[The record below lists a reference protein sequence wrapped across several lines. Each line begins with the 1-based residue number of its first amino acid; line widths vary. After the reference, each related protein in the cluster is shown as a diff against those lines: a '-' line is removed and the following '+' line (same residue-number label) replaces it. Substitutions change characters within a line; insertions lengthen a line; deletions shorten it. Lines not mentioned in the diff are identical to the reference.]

1 MKLALMA
8 LRNSA
13 WWVVL
18 GLLEQIQSTSHRV
31 STASLSIVHIF
42 PIRQDTVLSRK
53 SDHQTLE
60 CVLHWLSYIVIC
72 GFLIVAQSSNSRH
85 LWSIARPESRCRAGL
100 SVAILDG
107 FILVI
112 HCRLSYLEE
121 IDCLCM
127 GDCLK
132 PFDAVF
138 GWEVL
143 VQAER

>member
-1 MKLALMA
+1 MIRHSAPTRKVSSRDEDNNQDCSHFLLSCSAHDSDSCGISRNKDLGFPGRFTGRDGFTGAGRLATLMKLALMA

-31 STASLSIVHIF
+31 STASLSIVHVF

-72 GFLIVAQSSNSRH
+72 GF
-85 LWSIARPESRCRAGL
+85 
-100 SVAILDG
+100 
-107 FILVI
+107 
-112 HCRLSYLEE
+112 SYRRSE
-121 IDCLCM
+121 
-127 GDCLK
+127 
-132 PFDAVF
+132 
-138 GWEVL
+138 
-143 VQAER
+143 Q